1 MMPVLRKCKL
11 KLISYHWAPY
21 RLRSNVLNGASSY
34 LVSEYLRISL
44 FLHISFFKLLNYEK
58 TNILMRT
65 TFFLEDV
72 KAISIILSGTLC
84 FTYHGNNKSVTNPT
98 IAIKWHFTFITSL
111 AHHIKSSQ

>member
-1 MMPVLRKCKL
+1 MDF
-11 KLISYHWAPY
+11 
-21 RLRSNVLNGASSY
+21 
-34 LVSEYLRISL
+34 L

-65 TFFLEDV
+65 IFFLEDV
-72 KAISIILSGTLC
+72 KAISIILSGTLR

-111 AHHIKSSQ
+111 AHHIKSSESL